1 MPNPLGRSVYLSSF
15 ENQQDELQKHCSFGS
30 TVFTSFHISEEFD
43 DSYVSRARRMCE
55 WLGSNGFRILAD
67 VSKKTASF
75 FGISDLA
82 AFAQSLA
89 IDALRIDYGFSAAEI
104 EKLAM
109 QLPIVLNASTVD
121 LEAAAKIATA
131 GGRVRAMHN
140 FYPRPETGLDEAFFR
155 ASTERLRSAGLEVLA
170 FIPGDAQK
178 RGPLYEGLPTLEEH
192 RYLPPYVGFV
202 DCTVRFQA
210 DGVFAGDLALGDE
223 QAALI
228 RNYCE
233 TGVVQVPT
241 DLTGAYR
248 SLYGKVFTS
257 RPDSPARMIRFAESR
272 EYSCFGRAIEPMG
285 GEARPR
291 GAVTV
296 DNSLYG
302 RYSGEVQLL
311 REALPADS
319 RVNLA
324 GRVRPEYLK
333 LVDCVPNGTKLM
345 LIP

>member
-1 MPNPLGRSVYLSSF
+1 MLNTLGRSVYLSSF
-15 ENQQDELQKHCSFGS
+15 ESQQDELQKHCSFGS
-30 TVFTSFHISEEFD
+30 TIFTSFHISEEFD
-43 DSYVSRARRMCE
+43 DGYVPRARTMCE
-55 WLGSNGFRILAD
+55 WLRSNGFRILAD

-82 AFAQSLA
+82 AFAGVLK

-121 LEAAAKIATA
+121 LEAAAKIAAA

-155 ASTERLRSAGLEVLA
+155 TSTARLRSAGLEVLA
-170 FIPGDAQK
+170 FIPGDAKK
-178 RGPLYEGLPTLEEH
+178 RGPLHEGLPTLEEH
-192 RYLPPYVGFV
+192 RRLPPYVAFV
-202 DCTVRFQA
+202 DCAVRFQT
-210 DGVFAGDLALGDE
+210 DGVFVGDLALSDE

-228 RNYCE
+228 RSYCE
-233 TGVVQVPT
+233 TGVMQIPAN
-241 DLTGAYR
+241 LTGAYH

-272 EYSCFGRAIEPMG
+272 EYSCFGRAIEPRG

-324 GRVRPEYLK
+324 GKVRPEYLG